1 MFPQVCSVSASFCA
15 STTPPPSPDM
25 ALIAAFLSQYPQLH
39 RAFLR
44 SLESA
49 ALPDLSIASPGSSM
63 AAMVSMASMSSGNE
77 EPNLKQESPIESFF
91 SDMEQMQS
99 PVPSEDSYAE
109 ELLPKRR
116 ITAVQHNQHRCAN
129 CNTTV
134 ASRWRR
140 DDEGQRVCNAC
151 GVYFR
156 LYGRKRVVGKTAKVV
171 KRRNRVA
178 KESSLYD
185 SE

>member
-1 MFPQVCSVSASFCA
+1 MFPQDCSVSASFNSA
-15 STTPPPSPDM
+15 TSPPPPPPPPFGPDV
-25 ALIAAFLSQYPQLH
+25 ALISAFLSQYPQLH
-39 RAFLR
+39 TAFLR
-44 SLESA
+44 SLEIA
-49 ALPDLSIASPGSSM
+49 ALPDLSIASPGC
-63 AAMVSMASMSSGNE
+63 SMASISNIE
-77 EPNLKQESPIESFF
+77 DPNLKQESPLELFF

-99 PVPSEDSYAE
+99 PAPSEDSYAE
-109 ELLPKRR
+109 ELFPKRR
-116 ITAVQHNQHRCAN
+116 MTAVQHNQHRCAN

-156 LYGRKRVVGKTAKVV
+156 LYGRKRVVAKTAKIV

-178 KESSLYD
+178 KESSLCD